1 MRSTKS
7 SGLLKSTFLIGLAA
21 LAVVVALSGRP
32 LAATED
38 PQQHGTQTDSGS
50 HAPNGT
56 PLRGELGFWSIL
68 VFLGLLAVLGRFAWR
83 PLVEA
88 IDAREKH
95 IRDSV
100 QDAERARD
108 QAKALL
114 AEHDKKLAEVQNEV
128 RAILDEARR
137 DAQQTQTEILKQ
149 AQSEAQNTRD
159 RAKREI
165 EQARD
170 QALKELF
177 DQAADLAT
185 EVAGRIVQ
193 RSLNPQDHR
202 DLVQQA
208 LNELPS
214 KN

>member
-1 MRSTKS
+1 MKRTKF
-7 SGLLKSTFLIGLAA
+7 GLLIGLVCV
-21 LAVVVALSGRP
+21 AVV
-32 LAATED
+32 LAFGGLVLAERDD
-38 PQQHGTQTDSGS
+38 PAHQGSPAAAAS
-50 HAPNGT
+50 HASDGA

-185 EVAGRIVQ
+185 EIAGRIVQ
-193 RSLNPQDHR
+193 RTLNPQDHR
-202 DLVQQA
+202 DLVQKA

>member
-1 MRSTKS
+1 MRPRTAFVEIRHAV
-7 SGLLKSTFLIGLAA
+7 LTACLALIGPVASASEEGGAA
-21 LAVVVALSGRP
+21 
-32 LAATED
+32 
-38 PQQHGTQTDSGS
+38 
-50 HAPNGT
+50 
-56 PLRGELGFWSIL
+56 GELPPFLQPNAYLAFWTL
-68 VFLGLLAVLGRFAWR
+68 VVFLGLLFVLGKFAWK
-83 PLVEA
+83 PLL
-88 IDAREKH
+88 DSLQAREKH
-95 IRDSV
+95 IRDSI
-100 QDAERARD
+100 QEAERARD

-137 DAQQTQTEILKQ
+137 DGQHTQTEILKQ
-149 AQSEAQNTRD
+149 AQAEAQAARD

-170 QALKELF
+170 VALKQLF

>member
-1 MRSTKS
+1 MGQTRLTISAWH
-7 SGLLKSTFLIGLAA
+7 GA
-21 LAVVVALSGRP
+21 LALCLALFGPVAAWASEGGGEAGDLPPFLRP
-32 LAATED
+32 DAYLA
-38 PQQHGTQTDSGS
+38 
-50 HAPNGT
+50 
-56 PLRGELGFWSIL
+56 FWTL
-68 VFLGLLAVLGRFAWR
+68 VVFLGLLLVLGKFAWK
-83 PLVEA
+83 PLL
-88 IDAREKH
+88 DSLQAREKH
-95 IRDSV
+95 IRESI

-137 DAQQTQTEILKQ
+137 DAQHTQTEILKQ

-170 QALKELF
+170 LALKELF
-177 DQAADLAT
+177 DRAADLAT

-202 DLVQQA
+202 DLIQQV